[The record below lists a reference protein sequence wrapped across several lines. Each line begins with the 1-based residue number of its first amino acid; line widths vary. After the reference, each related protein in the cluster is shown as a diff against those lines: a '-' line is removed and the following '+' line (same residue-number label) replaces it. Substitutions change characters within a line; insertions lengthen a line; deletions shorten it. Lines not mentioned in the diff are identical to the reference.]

1 MSSLSI
7 LIISALLGVLVI
19 AGIKAIITDIKDTIR
34 DRKIKVLLENDLEL
48 FLEASKLNEKIL
60 ERIAK

>member
-7 LIISALLGVLVI
+7 LIISVLLGVLVV